1 MAPRPALPR
10 LLIAMLS
17 MVATMLGALEHESL
31 LFQGSACMAADLS
44 PVIGGVSVAIPDS
57 GEAFSRD
64 GAETGTEGTYRSE
77 TQILWTAPADGCGT
91 SWRVPAYDPFGTRV
105 EIPPHLDSQAR
116 FRVTGVLALRI

>member
-1 MAPRPALPR
+1 
-10 LLIAMLS
+10 MLS

-31 LFQGSACMAADLS
+31 LFQGTACMAADL
-44 PVIGGVSVAIPDS
+44 PTVIGEVPAATPGS

-77 TQILWTAPADGCGT
+77 TRVLWTAPADGFLT
-91 SWRVPAYDPFGTRV
+91 SWRVPAYDPPGTRI